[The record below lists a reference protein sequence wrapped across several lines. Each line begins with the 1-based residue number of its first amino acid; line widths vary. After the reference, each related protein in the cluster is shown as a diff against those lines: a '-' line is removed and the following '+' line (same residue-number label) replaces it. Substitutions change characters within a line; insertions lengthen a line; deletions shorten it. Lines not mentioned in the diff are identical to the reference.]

1 VDAHA
6 VLAAYDE
13 QVRRNPDA
21 GPGRHVERDGHVVR
35 VVADEDDGWSGV
47 VWSDLDGVDADAV
60 IAAQASRFAELRG
73 TWEWKYYSYDR
84 PEDLPERLRAA
95 GLQPDPVEGLLVA
108 DIDELDL
115 AVPPPSGV
123 RLVPVSDA
131 QGADALVR
139 VHNEVFGGDH
149 ASVGRAVLAA
159 LADRP
164 STGQAVLAM
173 ASGTAV
179 SAGRVEFHEG
189 TDFASLWGG
198 GTLAAWRG
206 RGVFRS
212 LVAYRAALAKDRGF
226 RYLQVDAS
234 ADSRPI
240 LHRLGFVQL
249 ATTTP
254 YTLPEPLSSSSSG

>member
-60 IAAQASRFAELRG
+60 IAAQASRFAELRA

-254 YTLPEPLSSSSSG
+254 YTLPDPSSSPSSG